1 MSAAQQIFTS
11 SKAKGGGNL
20 NEGDLYIK
28 FCDPDS
34 GGTTDEAGWKVH
46 T

>member
-1 MSAAQQIFTS
+1 MVRAAHSIATR
-11 SKAKGGGNL
+11 NL